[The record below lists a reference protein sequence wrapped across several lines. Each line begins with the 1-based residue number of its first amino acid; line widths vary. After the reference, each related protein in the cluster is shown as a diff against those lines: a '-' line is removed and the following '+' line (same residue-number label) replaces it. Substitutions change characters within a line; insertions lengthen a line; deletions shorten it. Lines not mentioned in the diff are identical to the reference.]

1 MSEQSSEVRRDVA
14 AWVRK
19 AEQDWITVG
28 SLDPSVVASV
38 ICFHC
43 QQYAEKM
50 IKAKLI
56 FYGVNPP
63 RIHGL
68 AALLDILSDYET
80 VDENLYDRASTL
92 EEYAVGVR
100 YPGQYGMP
108 TVADAKD
115 AYNVALDIAQAM
127 MAGMNDLI

>member
-1 MSEQSSEVRRDVA
+1 MVDHTEYLKAWLQKAQSDIGI
-14 AWVRK
+14 
-19 AEQDWITVG
+19 AELAINNGMRFPDI
-28 SLDPSVVASV
+28 